1 MRLRIFKC
9 RCRYAILICFINM
22 FILCLLWKLFYP
34 WKEVSTNPV
43 TTIPAPQPSKAPNRH
58 ITKMITIVLRQFENF
73 ENDVAPTLQS
83 ILMLLPNIQII
94 VVSDNPPYPPFEFT
108 VPNTT
113 LKNVKVVNLQVNL
126 LSNPREFNPLT
137 YIKTKYVLFLPD
149 SMRITSRQNIQHML
163 NYITKHPKENVV
175 APFSSTK
182 FLNCQKLDL
191 NLKEWSLKYE
201 QTKQDT
207 SCDAVVGKHAL
218 LMTTDMLRLLPKP
231 FMLPFPESLY
241 LQMVVKNI
249 KVKRFN
255 MLFLFHYKKKH
266 DTIIFI

>member
-9 RCRYAILICFINM
+9 RCRYTILI
-22 FILCLLWKLFYP
+22 ILVNIFLVCLFYKLFYP
-34 WKEVSTNPV
+34 WKESTVAPITV
-43 TTIPAPQPSKAPNRH
+43 IPAPQPSKAPNRH

-83 ILMLLPNIQII
+83 ILTLLPNIQIV
-94 VVSDNPPYPPFEFT
+94 VVSDSSPYPPFEFT

-113 LKNVKVVNLQVNL
+113 LKNVKVVNLEVNL
-126 LSNPREFNPLT
+126 LSSPKESDPLSH
-137 YIKTKYVLFLPD
+137 IKTKYVLFVPD

-175 APFSSTK
+175 APFSSVK

-201 QTKQDT
+201 QIKQD
-207 SCDAVVGKHAL
+207 SNCDAVVGKHAL
-218 LMTTDMLRLLPKP
+218 LMATETLKIFPKP

-241 LQMVVKNI
+241 LQIVAKNM
-249 KVKRFN
+249 KV
-255 MLFLFHYKKKH
+255 
-266 DTIIFI
+266 